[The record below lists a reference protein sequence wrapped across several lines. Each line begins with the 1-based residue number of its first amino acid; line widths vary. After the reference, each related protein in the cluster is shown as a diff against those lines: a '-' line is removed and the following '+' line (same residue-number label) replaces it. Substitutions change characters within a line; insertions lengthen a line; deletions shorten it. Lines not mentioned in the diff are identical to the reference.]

1 MSLVEKRKNQ
11 PLRVFSEAKNTGFFK
26 GILVNFAQP
35 KKTLKQTQH
44 SVYLLVILA
53 VTFWGISY
61 VWTKLVFEFYSPIT
75 TMFLRL
81 SISSALLF
89 GIFGRQCQ
97 RIETKDYLAFFIL
110 SFFSPF
116 CYFIGESFGLLHVS
130 PTIASVIIA
139 TIPVFTPILG
149 FIAFSEK
156 LSWINIIGFVLSF
169 IGVMVMVLDA
179 EFKFSASPL
188 GVGLLFFAVLSALIN
203 VIFLKKLTVKYSS
216 FTIISVQ
223 NLLGALLFLPL
234 FLIFDFRSFFA
245 IRPSAGAIGSVM
257 ALAGFGSTLAFMF
270 YTSGVRVLGV
280 ARTSIFTNLIP
291 VVTAVTSWLILRENI
306 DASKLIGMAIVISGL
321 LMTQLTR
328 LHEKRKTRPPLP
340 QA

>member
-1 MSLVEKRKNQ
+1 MKQGKR
-11 PLRVFSEAKNTGFFK
+11 
-26 GILVNFAQP
+26 
-35 KKTLKQTQH
+35 
-44 SVYLLVILA
+44 SVYFLVILA

-61 VWTKLVFEFYSPIT
+61 VWTKMVFEYYSPVT

-81 SISSALLF
+81 TLSSALLY
-89 GIFGRQCQ
+89 GIFRQQ
-97 RIETKDYLAFFIL
+97 HQVIAPEDYKAFLIL

-130 PTIASVIIA
+130 PTVASVIIA
-139 TIPVFTPILG
+139 TIPVFTPLLG
-149 FIAFSEK
+149 YIAFSEK
-156 LSWINIIGFVLSF
+156 LSWVNITGFILSF
-169 IGVMVMVLDA
+169 IGVMIMVLDA

-223 NLLGALLFLPL
+223 NLVGALLFLPL
-234 FLIFDFRSFFA
+234 FLIFDFGSFLE
-245 IRPSAGAIGSVM
+245 IRPSANAIGSII
-257 ALAGFGSTLAFMF
+257 ALAVFGSTLAFMF
-270 YTSGVRVLGV
+270 YTSGVRTLGV

-291 VVTAVTSWLILRENI
+291 VITAITSWLVLGENI
-306 DASKLIGMAIVISGL
+306 DASKLVGMAIVISGL

-328 LHEKRKTRPPLP
+328 LREKRKTRPPLP